1 MASGIGPRR
10 AAGGGARIRKPCR
23 WHAAAMT
30 RGRGL
35 WAFGIA
41 AVVLFALL
49 GVADREMQ
57 DAGGPGIVPFELAW
71 SSERA
76 AEILAEWGEEGQ
88 DAARLSLWLD
98 FPFLAAYA
106 GFLTLAVLAV
116 RDTAS
121 ARGRSRY
128 ARPATAIAALP
139 AIAAAFDAVENV
151 NLLLV
156 LDGDADTAAPTVAA
170 VFATAKFVVLAVVLL
185 YLLMGLVALGV
196 SRWGGR
202 RGK

>member
-1 MASGIGPRR
+1 
-10 AAGGGARIRKPCR
+10 
-23 WHAAAMT
+23 MT

-35 WAFGIA
+35 WAFGVA
-41 AVVLFALL
+41 AAVLFALL

-76 AEILAEWGEEGQ
+76 AEILAEWGEGGQ

-116 RDTAS
+116 RDAAS
-121 ARGRSRY
+121 ARGRFRY

-139 AIAAAFDAVENV
+139 AIAAACDAVENV

-156 LDGDADTAAPTVAA
+156 LDGDADTAAPSLAA
-170 VFATAKFVVLAVVLL
+170 AFATAKFAILTAAIL
-185 YLLMGLVALGV
+185 YLVAGLAILAATRV
-196 SRWGGR
+196 RP
-202 RGK
+202 RGS

>member
-1 MASGIGPRR
+1 
-10 AAGGGARIRKPCR
+10 
-23 WHAAAMT
+23 MT

-41 AVVLFALL
+41 AVVLFVLL

-98 FPFLAAYA
+98 FPFLVAYA

-116 RDTAS
+116 RDAAS
-121 ARGRSRY
+121 ARHRFGY
-128 ARPATAIAALP
+128 ARIGSPVATLP
-139 AIAAAFDAVENV
+139 VVAAAFDAVENV

-156 LDGDADTAAPTVAA
+156 LDGDADTAAPAIAA
-170 VFATAKFVVLAVVLL
+170 AFATAKFAALALTVL
-185 YLLMGLVALGV
+185 YLLIGLVTQAV
-196 SRWGGR
+196 GR
-202 RGK
+202 RG